1 MSRDSQSSSDLGC
14 IPIAILSIVAMPL
27 VGLYFIFSDYTD
39 MKIPGWIMLI
49 VGIIL
54 WIRVASF
61 Y

>member
-1 MSRDSQSSSDLGC
+1 MSRDSKSSGDLGC
-14 IPIAILSIVAMPL
+14 LPLVILSIVAMPL
-27 VGLYFIFSDYTD
+27 VGLYFICSDYTD

-54 WIRVASF
+54 WIWAASF

>member
-1 MSRDSQSSSDLGC
+1 MSRHDKNTGDLGC
-14 IPIAILSIVAMPL
+14 LPIVILSIVAMPL
-27 VGLYFIFSDYTD
+27 VGIYFIFSDYTD

-54 WIRVASF
+54 WIWAGSF